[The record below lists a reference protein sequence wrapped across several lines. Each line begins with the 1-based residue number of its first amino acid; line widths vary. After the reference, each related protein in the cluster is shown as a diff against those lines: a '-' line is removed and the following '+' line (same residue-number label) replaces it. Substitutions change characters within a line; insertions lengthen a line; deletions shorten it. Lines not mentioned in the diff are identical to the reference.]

1 MKSNF
6 SKLISLGAIIALI
19 GYITS
24 GPLGFM
30 LVKLTV
36 PQPEWAS
43 SAVFATNYNF
53 IQDIPYYLGF
63 LLIGG
68 MLMIAAGYY
77 LNYKEEDSK
86 IKFQLLL
93 SLLFATVFAALIF
106 FNYICQTT
114 FIRHLALH
122 YKPENDAVIS
132 TFSMANPK
140 SLSWAIEMWGYGI
153 LGIATWLMAGYYKGK
168 NKMIR
173 LLLISNGVLSLA
185 TVAFTIIDINWVLT
199 PAGIIAYMIW
209 NVLMIV
215 LMFMIYRN
223 SKLSSATE

>member
-24 GPLGFM
+24 GPMGFM
-30 LVKLTV
+30 LVKLTK

-43 SAVFATNYNF
+43 ASVFVANYNF
-53 IQDIPYYLGF
+53 VQDIPYYFGL

-68 MLMIAAGYY
+68 MLMIAAGHY
-77 LNYKEEDSK
+77 LNFDEDNK
-86 IKFQLLL
+86 QIKFHLLL
-93 SLLFATVFAALIF
+93 SLLLTTAFAALIF

-132 TFSMANPK
+132 AFSMANPL

-153 LGIATWLMAGYYKGK
+153 LGAATWLMAGYYKQK
-168 NKMIR
+168 NNFIR
-173 LLLISNGVLSLA
+173 WLLTLNGIVSLLS
-185 TVAFTIIDINWVLT
+185 VAFTIININWVLT
-199 PAGIIAYMIW
+199 TAGIIAYMFW
-209 NVLMIV
+209 NILMIV
-215 LMFMIYRN
+215 LMVMIYRN
-223 SKLSSATE
+223 SKLSSVAE